1 LIASFKISLFSVVCC
16 HVLISSGAVETVL
29 LNNPKAKKQLCISL
43 ISVAVQVSDMSVD
56 SVVWL
61 SHRLGP
67 VLTARH
73 LSRNLLRM
81 LTLCYLGQENLSAL
95 QSGGSD
101 GQDTLDTTTIN
112 ISKGAVFGDQ
122 NAIKVLE
129 CLASIAG

>member
-1 LIASFKISLFSVVCC
+1 MLPLEPTYITEEAS
-16 HVLISSGAVETVL
+16 
-29 LNNPKAKKQLCISL
+29 LCEFDL
-43 ISVAVQVSDMSVD
+43 YHLQVSDMSMD

-81 LTLCYLGQENLSAL
+81 LTLCYLGQENLSPIP
-95 QSGGSD
+95 SGGTE
-101 GQDTLDTTTIN
+101 GQDTLNTPTVSSYRGVI
-112 ISKGAVFGDQ
+112 IGDQ

-129 CLASIAG
+129 CLASISGNY

>member
-1 LIASFKISLFSVVCC
+1 
-16 HVLISSGAVETVL
+16 
-29 LNNPKAKKQLCISL
+29 
-43 ISVAVQVSDMSVD
+43 MSVD

-81 LTLCYLGQENLSAL
+81 LTLCYLGQENLSARP
-95 QSGGSD
+95 SD
-101 GQDTLDTTTIN
+101 GSNCQDILGTTTIT

-129 CLASIAG
+129 CLALISG

>member
-1 LIASFKISLFSVVCC
+1 MNYNIV
-16 HVLISSGAVETVL
+16 SGYFVILADAGKTVL
-29 LNNPKAKKQLCISL
+29 LYNPRISKHLCVSL
-43 ISVAVQVSDMSVD
+43 TCVALQVSDMSVD

-81 LTLCYLGQENLSAL
+81 LTLCYLGQENLSTMP
-95 QSGGSD
+95 SGGSD
-101 GQDTLDTTTIN
+101 SQDTLDTPAIS

-122 NAIKVLE
+122 NAVKVLE
-129 CLASIAG
+129 CLASIAS

>member
-1 LIASFKISLFSVVCC
+1 
-16 HVLISSGAVETVL
+16 
-29 LNNPKAKKQLCISL
+29 
-43 ISVAVQVSDMSVD
+43 MSMD

-81 LTLCYLGQENLSAL
+81 LTLCYLGQENLSPLLSAE
-95 QSGGSD
+95 SA
-101 GQDTLDTTTIN
+101 GQDNLDVPTVN
-112 ISKGAVFGDQ
+112 IYKGAVIGDQ
-122 NAIKVLE
+122 NAIRVLE

>member
-1 LIASFKISLFSVVCC
+1 MLPLEPTYITEEAS
-16 HVLISSGAVETVL
+16 
-29 LNNPKAKKQLCISL
+29 LCDFDL
-43 ISVAVQVSDMSVD
+43 YCLQVSDMSVD

-81 LTLCYLGQENLSAL
+81 LTLCYLGQENLSPIP
-95 QSGGSD
+95 SGGTD
-101 GQDTLDTTTIN
+101 GQDTLNTPTVTSYRGVI
-112 ISKGAVFGDQ
+112 IGDQ

-129 CLASIAG
+129 CLASIAGNY